1 MTASRLRLLAVAGGL
16 IVVGPV
22 AVVALAPHGALV
34 AVPAVAMAALALVV
48 LRDNRRLAAAVHAG
62 EAALTHREGEL
73 DRLRA
78 EDPLTRLANRGAFV
92 AALTGVAARGE
103 PLAVV
108 LVDVDGFAAL
118 NAALGHDAAD
128 EVLIETASRVRA
140 TVGAT
145 VEGGAVLVARTGGDE
160 LAVVLEG
167 TLERATE
174 RAEAVHAALRLP
186 FALAGG
192 HMVAGVSIGIAHAEG
207 GEADPGTL
215 LREAEMA
222 LGAAKRAGAGATRV
236 FRPELAEGATSR
248 LLLRAALATALDAD
262 ALELNYQ
269 PIVELVT
276 GRVWGVEALS
286 RWTDGERGPVAPAEF
301 IPLSE
306 ETGLI
311 HQLGRLVLA
320 HACAEA
326 AGWPGGP
333 AAPVLSVNLST
344 AQLEDAAIVDEVADA
359 LRASGLAPERL
370 MVEVPDAALL
380 DQGRQGRDRLAALR
394 ELGVRVAV
402 DGFGAGSSS
411 LRHLPRFPVDVIKID
426 QALVR
431 GIDDGAPGLA
441 VLRAIVDLADH
452 LGLETVAEGVEEI
465 RQADALASIG
475 CRSGQGFW
483 YRRPVPP
490 TQLWPLPSGEVL
502 RPRARA
508 N

>member
-1 MTASRLRLLAVAGGL
+1 VF
-16 IVVGPV
+16 VVGTG
-22 AVVALAPHGALV
+22 AVVALAPRRGLLALPLGAMV
-34 AVPAVAMAALALVV
+34 AAAVLVV
-48 LRDNRRLAAAVHAG
+48 LDHRRLARAVAAQA
-62 EAALTHREGEL
+62 AALRAGADDLERLATH
-73 DRLRA
+73 
-78 EDPLTRLANRGAFV
+78 DPLTGLPNRAAFV
-92 AALTGVAARGE
+92 AALEDRGVDA
-103 PLAVV
+103 PPVAVL
-108 LVDVDGFAAL
+108 LVDIDGFGAI

-128 EVLIETASRVRA
+128 ALLVEVAARLRA
-140 TVGAT
+140 VDAA
-145 VEGGAVLVARTGGDE
+145 AVVARVGGDE
-160 LAVVLEG
+160 LGILVDAPDAPHG
-167 TLERATE
+167 AAPA
-174 RAEAVHAALRLP
+174 AEHAAAQVHAALRAP
-186 FALAGG
+186 YAVAGG
-192 HMVAGVSIGIAHAEG
+192 HVVAGASIGIAR
-207 GEADPGTL
+207 GEAGPAAADPAPVPGTAEL
-215 LREAEMA
+215 LRRAEVA
-222 LGAAKRAGAGATRV
+222 LAVAKRNGAGATEV
-236 FRPELAEGATSR
+236 FRPELADNVTSPV
-248 LLLRAALATALDAD
+248 LLRAALASALDAD

-286 RWTDGERGPVAPAEF
+286 RWTDRERGPVAPAEF

-326 AGWPGGP
+326 AAWPGGP
-333 AAPVLSVNLST
+333 AAPVLSVNISP
-344 AQLEDAAIVDEVADA
+344 AQLQDAAIVEEVAGA
-359 LRASGLAPERL
+359 LRASALAPERL

-380 DQGRQGRDRLAALR
+380 DQGRQGRERLAALR
-394 ELGVRVAV
+394 DLGVRVAV

-431 GIDDGAPGLA
+431 GIDDGPPGLA
-441 VLRAIVDLADH
+441 VLRAIVDLADQ

-483 YRRPVPP
+483 YRRPVPAA
-490 TQLWPLPSGEVL
+490 QLWPLPSGEVL

-508 N
+508 H